1 MGWNFPPT
9 SGGKED
15 GWNDSG
21 IAHFTGT
28 PLSSLARETIQNS
41 LDGRKSEKH
50 PVEVI
55 FELLQVE
62 PSTIGHKE
70 LRRVIAA
77 CKKSADELGDTKASE
92 TLAGAQKV
100 LAGASISCLRIS
112 DENTTGL
119 INKCWHALVKM
130 QGLSQKGEGSGGSHG
145 IGKYAPFAVSTL
157 RTVFYWT
164 CYKENG
170 RNIEKCQG
178 KAVLMSHEDDE
189 RRQGTGFFGINEGCE
204 PLIES
209 IPKCLRH
216 VRRGTPVYGT
226 SLLAM
231 GFSEESQWQKRIA
244 SSIIENYF
252 YAIDKGTLKIIL
264 EPDVDVAEEIDINS
278 KTLPRWFDSLLGDP
292 PDQEQEEEDGSAL
305 GRAKSYYELGN
316 EVSPVEKQDPDL
328 GHCKLFIKLGE
339 GLPSRVALVRR
350 TGMLVTDQQKGLR
363 RFPLH
368 QDFSAMCVFEDTAGN
383 ELLRQME
390 SPRHDEFEPDR
401 LPKNERDKG
410 RRALKRIIKWI
421 REEVKAK
428 AGPRDSGQKTIL
440 SELATYLPDLY
451 PDEPFDDATNDGD
464 REKGFGDRITLK
476 LKPIRPSPDG
486 PRPEPDEEPPVSPR
500 PPSPISPREKR
511 ILPISAV
518 RVIPIP
524 GSDNRYHLNFTPHR
538 TGIARIEIKEAGDSS
553 TNPAEDVRVAEGSA
567 PAKKPLTAGERISV
581 EIVADKPIR
590 DRALHV
596 EAVEEI
602 DE

>member
-1 MGWNFPPT
+1 MGWKFPPT

-41 LDGRKSEKH
+41 LDGRKSEKL

-55 FELLQVE
+55 FELLEVD
-62 PSTIGHKE
+62 PSIIGHEE
-70 LRRVIAA
+70 LQRVIAA
-77 CKKSADELGDTKASE
+77 CKKSADELEDVKASE
-92 TLAGAQKV
+92 TLTEAQKI
-100 LAGASISCLRIS
+100 LAGSSISCLRIS

-119 INKCWHALVKM
+119 VKKCWHALVKM
-130 QGLSQKGEGSGGSHG
+130 QGLSQKSEGSGGSHG

-170 RNIEKCQG
+170 RDIEKCQG
-178 KAVLMSHEDDE
+178 KAVLMSHEDRG
-189 RRQGTGFFGINEGCE
+189 RRQGTGFFGINKGCE
-204 PLIES
+204 PLVKS
-209 IPKCLRH
+209 IPKRLRNM
-216 VRRGTPVYGT
+216 RGETPVYGT

-316 EVSPVEKQDPDL
+316 EVSPVGKQDPDL
-328 GHCKLFIKLGE
+328 GHCKLFVKLGE
-339 GLPSRVALVRR
+339 GLPSRVALVRG
-350 TGMLVTDQQKGLR
+350 TGMLVTDQQKGLM

-368 QDFSAMCVFEDTAGN
+368 QDFAAMCVFEDTAGN

-401 LPKNERDKG
+401 LPKNERARG

-464 REKGFGDRITLK
+464 REKGFGDRITVK
-476 LKPIRPSPDG
+476 LKPIRLPPV
-486 PRPEPDEEPPVSPR
+486 PPPPEPDEEPVSPR
-500 PPSPISPREKR
+500 PPSPTPSPERR
-511 ILPISAV
+511 LLPISAV

-524 GSDNRYHLNFTPHR
+524 GNDNHYHLNFTPHR

-553 TNPAEDVRVAEGSA
+553 TNPAEDVRVVEGSTHTRS
-567 PAKKPLTAGERISV
+567 LTAGERISV
-581 EIVADKPIR
+581 KIVADKPIR

>member
-1 MGWNFPPT
+1 MTVGWNFPPT

-41 LDGRKSEKH
+41 LDGRKSDKH

-55 FELLQVE
+55 FELLQVD
-62 PSTIGHKE
+62 PSTIGHEE
-70 LRRVIAA
+70 LQRVIAA
-77 CKKSADELGDTKASE
+77 CKKSADELEDTKASE
-92 TLAGAQKV
+92 MLAGARKV
-100 LAGASISCLRIS
+100 LAGEHIPCLRIS

-119 INKCWHALVKM
+119 IKKCWHALVKM

-164 CYKENG
+164 HYKENG

-178 KAVLMSHEDDE
+178 KAVLMSHEDGE

-204 PLIES
+204 PLVKS

-216 VRRGTPVYGT
+216 TRGGNPVYGT

-252 YAIDKGTLKIIL
+252 YAIYKGTLKIIL
-264 EPDVDVAEEIDINS
+264 EPDGSADEEIDIDS
-278 KTLPRWFDSLLGDP
+278 KTLPRWFDSLLGNP

-305 GRAKSYYELGN
+305 RRAKSYYELVDG
-316 EVSPVEKQDPDL
+316 EVSPVERQDPDL
-328 GHCKLFIKLGE
+328 GHCKLFVKLGE
-339 GLPSRVALVRR
+339 GLPSRAALVRR

-368 QDFSAMCVFEDTAGN
+368 QDFAAMCVFEDTAGN

-390 SPRHDEFEPDR
+390 SPRHDEFEPER
-401 LPKNERDKG
+401 LPKNERARG

-421 REEVKAK
+421 REEIKAK

-440 SELATYLPDLY
+440 SELAAYLPDLY
-451 PDEPFDDATNDGD
+451 PDEPFDDATNDDG
-464 REKGFGDRITLK
+464 RNVKEKGFDDKITLK
-476 LKPIRPSPDG
+476 LKPIRSAAAPLPKPS
-486 PRPEPDEEPPVSPR
+486 EEDIEDPVPNR
-500 PPSPISPREKR
+500 KPGRR

-524 GSDNRYHLNFTPHR
+524 GNDNHYHLNFTPHR

-553 TNPAEDVRVAEGSA
+553 TNPAEDVRVAEGSM
-567 PAKKPLTAGERISV
+567 PLTAGKRIAV
-581 EIVADKPIR
+581 KIATDKPIR
-590 DRALHV
+590 DRALHI